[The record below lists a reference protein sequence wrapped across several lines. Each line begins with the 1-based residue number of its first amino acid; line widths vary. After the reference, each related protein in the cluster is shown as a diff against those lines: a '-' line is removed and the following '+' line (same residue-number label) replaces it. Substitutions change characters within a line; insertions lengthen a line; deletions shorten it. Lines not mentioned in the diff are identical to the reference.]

1 MRGRLCA
8 RRGTVALH
16 SVARP
21 SADCDAKRSPKT
33 SSASRPLRG
42 EVRRGYRAQKLT
54 TVCHPQMFDLLSL
67 AGYGHQRGHTYLREA
82 QDCGPFGGSCGHASL
97 RAPGPE
103 PF

>member
-1 MRGRLCA
+1 MRGGARLLCTQLRDRLQTA
-8 RRGTVALH
+8 MRN
-16 SVARP
+16 
-21 SADCDAKRSPKT
+21 AKRSPKT

-97 RAPGPE
+97 RAAGPE